1 MRWREVRHLEETFE
15 LAGRLMALMAIM
27 RRAVPITW
35 TAWRRKGRNGS
46 CSHLIHGTV
55 EI

>member
-1 MRWREVRHLEETFE
+1 MRWREVGYLEETFE

-35 TAWRRKGRNGS
+35 TVWRMKEKNGS
-46 CSHLIHGTV
+46 CFHLIHGTV
-55 EI
+55 EV